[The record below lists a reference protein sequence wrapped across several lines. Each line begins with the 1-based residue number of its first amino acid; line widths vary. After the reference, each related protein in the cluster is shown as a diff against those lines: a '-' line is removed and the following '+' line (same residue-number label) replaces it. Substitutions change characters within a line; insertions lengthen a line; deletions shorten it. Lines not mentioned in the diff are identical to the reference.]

1 MPQPTMQTVCPV
13 MGNPVDRAIS
23 ATWEG
28 NERFTP
34 KRVYFCCGN
43 CIKTFNKH
51 PERYV
56 KKLAKMDQFV
66 ENVFDKKEEET
77 R

>member
-1 MPQPTMQTVCPV
+1 
-13 MGNPVDRAIS
+13 MGNSVDRSIS
-23 ATWEG
+23 ASWEG

-43 CIKTFNKH
+43 CVEKFNKH
-51 PERYV
+51 PECYV
-56 KKLAKMDQFV
+56 KKLIKSGQFV
-66 ENVFDKKEEET
+66 ENVFDKNEEKT